1 MKTMKLGQTN
11 LAVPVF
17 AIGVMHI
24 NRLDG
29 AQAEAFVQTCLEN
42 GCNFFDNAD
51 VYGSDKAQF
60 GRCEEIFSKAVHMS
74 PSVREKIIVQD
85 KIGFEPPRPG
95 ECRSERLNSSKAYIL
110 QAVDNSLKR
119 LNTDYLDVLLLH
131 APDALTDPAEVA
143 EAFDALHTNGKV
155 RHFGVSNYNTFQIQ
169 LLQKYLKQPI
179 VADQL
184 CLSIANSGLISE
196 GMYVNIASTE
206 RSIERSTSVL
216 NYCRLNNITVQCWS
230 PLKYGDQE
238 GTFLSHPAFP
248 ELNATLDKIAAA
260 HRVPSSAIAM
270 ALPVV
275 GCLAR
280 KPYSVM
286 HSSHWIQREMA
297 IAYCSRIC
305 AGISC
310 AQFRSA
316 SHFHVSP

>member
-17 AIGVMHI
+17 AIGVIHI

-60 GRCEEIFSKAVHMS
+60 GRCDEIFSKAVHMS

-196 GMYVNIASTE
+196 GMYVNIMTIFPCNASRVGSLSLSIPIGNLLRKSQKKVFPAIRQKLRIATRWYKSKKKRWRRRLIFYLCSSTVYQQLNSQAQGQSGKRAR
-206 RSIERSTSVL
+206 RSRT
-216 NYCRLNNITVQCWS
+216 TPQ
-230 PLKYGDQE
+230 
-238 GTFLSHPAFP
+238 GTRR
-248 ELNATLDKIAAA
+248 D
-260 HRVPSSAIAM
+260 
-270 ALPVV
+270 
-275 GCLAR
+275 
-280 KPYSVM
+280 
-286 HSSHWIQREMA
+286 
-297 IAYCSRIC
+297 
-305 AGISC
+305 
-310 AQFRSA
+310 
-316 SHFHVSP
+316 